1 MGSELKRKTQTLPR
15 LPRGNTIS
23 FPRELREAISDLH
36 TGRVLN
42 LDSINGDASNTAL
55 LGALVELKLVVRE
68 TGKLSGQ
75 FVIRIDLQAEA
86 ARGLAATLTKLADL
100 AEQSGSAEQS

>member
-1 MGSELKRKTQTLPR
+1 MGSELTRKTRTTPR
-15 LPRGNTIS
+15 LPRGNRMS

-36 TGRVLN
+36 TGRVLD
-42 LDSINGDASNTAL
+42 LDSINGNASNTSL

-75 FVIRIDLQAEA
+75 FVIRMDLQPEA

-100 AEQSGSAEQS
+100 AEQS